1 MRFGLTPIWL
11 PLGLLLALPMLNA
24 GSRVEAAYVGAVSVK
39 PVNAASPGDC
49 RLRAATLGTD
59 LYLTVDETEG
69 AQNEPLESDA
79 GQVDPGTDSQLRA
92 RLAKLRP
99 HLNEPSSAGT
109 GAGVP
114 GGSSVAPA
122 GLADKP
128 ETPTSE
134 LVARLYADDRIIY
147 PPPLGSGLFRP
158 PRQSA

>member
-1 MRFGLTPIWL
+1 MRFGLTHFWF

-24 GSRVEAAYVGAVSVK
+24 GSGAEAAYVGAVSLK
-39 PVNAASPGDC
+39 PVTAALSADC

-59 LYLTVDETEG
+59 LYLTVDETES
-69 AQNEPLESDA
+69 AQNEPLESDG
-79 GQVDPGTDSQLRA
+79 GQVDPATDAQLQA

-114 GGSSVAPA
+114 GSSSVSPV

-134 LVARLYADDRIIY
+134 LVARLYADDLIIY

-158 PRQSA
+158 PRQFA